1 MPHFVSEINIATV
14 TLTENVG
21 VIFSKAQN
29 ALKTYPVNCDTFQR
43 KKQGNTVIDANY
55 PFAHCGRSFSFL

>member
-21 VIFSKAQN
+21 VIFFSLFMPKIS
-29 ALKTYPVNCDTFQR
+29 VNLEKGGKSSLLF
-43 KKQGNTVIDANY
+43 KIKM
-55 PFAHCGRSFSFL
+55 L

>member
-21 VIFSKAQN
+21 VIF
-29 ALKTYPVNCDTFQR
+29 
-43 KKQGNTVIDANY
+43 
-55 PFAHCGRSFSFL
+55 FSLFYA

>member
-21 VIFSKAQN
+21 VIFLPKW
-29 ALKTYPVNCDTFQR
+29 DTGHKGWWYNHF
-43 KKQGNTVIDANY
+43 
-55 PFAHCGRSFSFL
+55 C

>member
-21 VIFSKAQN
+21 VIFPLKQN
-29 ALKTYPVNCDTFQR
+29 
-43 KKQGNTVIDANY
+43 KKG
-55 PFAHCGRSFSFL
+55 

>member
-21 VIFSKAQN
+21 VIFSSLFYA
-29 ALKTYPVNCDTFQR
+29 
-43 KKQGNTVIDANY
+43 
-55 PFAHCGRSFSFL
+55 

>member
-21 VIFSKAQN
+21 VIFLVFFMPKIS
-29 ALKTYPVNCDTFQR
+29 VNLEKGGKSSLLF
-43 KKQGNTVIDANY
+43 KIKM
-55 PFAHCGRSFSFL
+55 L